1 MGLHHALPSHN
12 LVYRNRSFPFLK
24 KGYGMGA
31 WLAQLV
37 EHETLKK
44 KAMVGTRVMHIY
56 IGNCEN
62 TQRYKEKN

>member
-1 MGLHHALPSHN
+1 
-12 LVYRNRSFPFLK
+12 
-24 KGYGMGA
+24 MGA